1 MKHTRSLM
9 MSLGLACA
17 LSFLATPLT
26 LAETVVI
33 PLGQQGNHWEVT
45 RPATGMSKAQVSTQY
60 GEPLERSGPV
70 GDPGI
75 YIWTYQ
81 KFKVYFEGERVIHS
95 VVIAQ

>member
-1 MKHTRSLM
+1 MKHTQSLM
-9 MSLGLACA
+9 INLGLTCA
-17 LSFLATPLT
+17 LSFSSITAANAET
-26 LAETVVI
+26 LAI
-33 PLGQQGNHWEVT
+33 PLGQQGNHWEVA
-45 RPATGMSKAQVSTQY
+45 RPATGMSKAQVSAEY

-75 YIWTYQ
+75 YIWTYD